1 MVREGGVACIQ
12 VMGCAPSAGER
23 KEGQDGDA
31 RLTSACPSAER
42 NLLKVPPL
50 RPHPLPW
57 AALGRFPFVRCAAT
71 GPFPR
76 AGCPPR
82 RGGKLHVVANARGVR
97 GRPCLPPAPVPA
109 LISSCPPNFS
119 CTSPLGGGR
128 WGLVPTL
135 TKWMHPS

>member
-82 RGGKLHVVANARGVR
+82 RGGKLHVVANAREVSEGA
-97 GRPCLPPAPVPA
+97 PACPLPPSLPSSPA
-109 LISSCPPNFS
+109 ARPTSAALPP
-119 CTSPLGGGR
+119 
-128 WGLVPTL
+128 WGEDAGD
-135 TKWMHPS
+135 WCQR